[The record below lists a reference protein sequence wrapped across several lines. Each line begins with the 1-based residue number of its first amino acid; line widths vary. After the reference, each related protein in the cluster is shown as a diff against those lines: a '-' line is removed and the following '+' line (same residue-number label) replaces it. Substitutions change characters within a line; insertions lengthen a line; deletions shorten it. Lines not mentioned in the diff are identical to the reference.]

1 MQVIV
6 YTEPE
11 TGNEYTSLPDPW
23 KGKVSPL
30 NDGNCESFGW
40 TKTTR
45 EVPDPAPQP
54 VLYSKLK
61 LIRAMKQAGIWTQ
74 VKNQIEASDYWDEF
88 ICAQVLASNDPGFM
102 AFVDSM
108 KSVIGN
114 DTINQMLEA
123 SIL

>member
-1 MQVIV
+1 MIITI
-6 YTEPE
+6 YIEPE

-54 VLYSKLK
+54 QLYSKLK

-74 VKNQIEASDYWDEF
+74 VKAQIEASDYWDEF
-88 ICAQVLASNDPGFM
+88 ICAQELASNDPGFT
-102 AFVDSM
+102 AFVDTM
-108 KSVIGN
+108 RGTLGD

-123 SIL
+123 STL

>member
-1 MQVIV
+1 M
-6 YTEPE
+6 EAE

-30 NDGNCESFGW
+30 NENNCESFGW

-45 EVPDPAPQP
+45 EVPDPEPQP
-54 VLYSKLK
+54 TLYSKLK

-74 VKNQIEASDYWDEF
+74 VKDQIEASDYWDEF
-88 ICAQVLASNDPGFM
+88 ICAQELASNDPGFM

>member
-1 MQVIV
+1 MTITI
-6 YTEPE
+6 YIEPE

-23 KGKVSPL
+23 NGKVSPL
-30 NDGNCESFGW
+30 NENNCESFGW

-45 EVPDPAPQP
+45 EVPDPEPQP

-74 VKNQIEASDYWDEF
+74 VKTQIEASDYWDEF
-88 ICAQVLASNDPGFM
+88 ICAQELASNDPGFM
-102 AFVDSM
+102 EFVDSM

-114 DTINQMLEA
+114 DTINQLLEA

>member
-23 KGKVSPL
+23 MGEVSPL
-30 NDGNCESFGW
+30 NDGNCGSFGR

-45 EVPDPAPQP
+45 EVPDPAPQS

-74 VKNQIEASDYWDEF
+74 VKTQIEASDYWDEF
-88 ICAQVLASNDPGFM
+88 ICAQELASNDPGFM
-102 AFVDSM
+102 AFVASM
-108 KSVIGN
+108 RGTLGD

>member
-1 MQVIV
+1 MTITIYVG
-6 YTEPE
+6 PE

-45 EVPDPAPQP
+45 EVPDPAPQS

-74 VKNQIEASDYWDEF
+74 VKDQIEASDYWDEF
-88 ICAQVLASNDPGFM
+88 ICAQELASNDPGFT
-102 AFVDSM
+102 AFVATMRGTLGD
-108 KSVIGN
+108 

>member
-1 MQVIV
+1 MTITI
-6 YTEPE
+6 YIEPE

-30 NDGNCESFGW
+30 NENNCESFGW

-45 EVPDPAPQP
+45 EVPDPEPQP

-74 VKNQIEASDYWDEF
+74 VKDQIEASDYWDEF
-88 ICAQVLASNDPGFM
+88 ICAQELASNDPGFM

>member
-1 MQVIV
+1 MTITI
-6 YTEPE
+6 YIEPE

-23 KGKVSPL
+23 NGKVSPL
-30 NDGNCESFGW
+30 NENNCESFGW

-45 EVPDPAPQP
+45 EVPDPEPEP

-74 VKNQIEASDYWDEF
+74 VKDQIEASDYWDEF
-88 ICAQVLASNDPGFM
+88 ICAQELASNDPGFM
-102 AFVDSM
+102 AFVATMRGTLGD
-108 KSVIGN
+108 

>member
-1 MQVIV
+1 MTITI
-6 YTEPE
+6 YIEPE

-30 NDGNCESFGW
+30 NENNCESFGW

-45 EVPDPAPQP
+45 EVPDPEPQP
-54 VLYSKLK
+54 TLYSKLK

-74 VKNQIEASDYWDEF
+74 VKAQIETSDYWDEF
-88 ICAQVLASNDPGFM
+88 ICAQELASNDPGFM

>member
-1 MQVIV
+1 MTITIYV
-6 YTEPE
+6 EPE

-30 NDGNCESFGW
+30 NENNCESFGW

-45 EVPDPAPQP
+45 EVPDPEPQP

-74 VKNQIEASDYWDEF
+74 VKDQIEASDYWDEF
-88 ICAQVLASNDPGFM
+88 ICAQELASNDPGFM

-114 DTINQMLEA
+114 DTINQVLEA
-123 SIL
+123 STL

>member
-1 MQVIV
+1 MTITI
-6 YTEPE
+6 YIEPE
-11 TGNEYTSLPDPW
+11 TGKEYTSLPDPW

-30 NDGNCESFGW
+30 NENNCESFGW

-54 VLYSKLK
+54 QLYSKLK

-74 VKNQIEASDYWDEF
+74 VKDQIEASDYWDEF
-88 ICAQVLASNDPGFM
+88 ICAQELASNDPGFT
-102 AFVDSM
+102 AFVDTM
-108 KSVIGN
+108 RGTLGD

>member
-1 MQVIV
+1 MTITI
-6 YTEPE
+6 YIEPE

-30 NDGNCESFGW
+30 NENNCESFGW

-45 EVPDPAPQP
+45 EVPDPEPQP

-74 VKNQIEASDYWDEF
+74 VKDQIEASDYWDEF
-88 ICAQVLASNDPGFM
+88 ICAQELASNDPGFM

-108 KSVIGN
+108 KPVIGN

-123 SIL
+123 STL

>member
-1 MQVIV
+1 MTITIYV
-6 YTEPE
+6 EPE

-30 NDGNCESFGW
+30 NENNCESFGW

-45 EVPDPAPQP
+45 EVPDPEPQP

-74 VKNQIEASDYWDEF
+74 VKDQIEASDYWDEF
-88 ICAQVLASNDPGFM
+88 ICAQELASNDPGFM

>member
-1 MQVIV
+1 MTITI
-6 YTEPE
+6 YIEPE
-11 TGNEYTSLPDPW
+11 TDNEYTSLPDPW

-30 NDGNCESFGW
+30 NENNCESFGW

-45 EVPDPAPQP
+45 EVPDPEPEP

-74 VKNQIEASDYWDEF
+74 VKDQIETSDYWDEF
-88 ICAQVLASNDPGFM
+88 ICAQELASNDPGFT
-102 AFVDSM
+102 AFVDTM
-108 KSVIGN
+108 RGTLGN

>member
-1 MQVIV
+1 MTITI
-6 YTEPE
+6 YIEPE

-30 NDGNCESFGW
+30 NENNCESFGW
-40 TKTTR
+40 TKNTR

-54 VLYSKLK
+54 QLYSKLK

-74 VKNQIEASDYWDEF
+74 VKTQIEASDYWDEF
-88 ICAQVLASNDPGFM
+88 ICAQELASNDPGFM

>member
-1 MQVIV
+1 MHVMG

-30 NDGNCESFGW
+30 NENNCESFGW

-45 EVPDPAPQP
+45 EVPDPEPQP

-74 VKNQIEASDYWDEF
+74 VKDQIEASDYWDEF
-88 ICAQVLASNDPGFM
+88 ICAQELASNDPGFM

-114 DTINQMLEA
+114 DTINQVLEA
-123 SIL
+123 STL

>member
-1 MQVIV
+1 MTITI
-6 YTEPE
+6 YIEPE

-30 NDGNCESFGW
+30 NENNCESFGW

-45 EVPDPAPQP
+45 EVPDPEPEP

-61 LIRAMKQAGIWTQ
+61 LIRAMKQTGIWTQ
-74 VKNQIEASDYWDEF
+74 VKDQIEASDYWDEF
-88 ICAQVLASNDPGFM
+88 ICAQELASDDPGFM

>member
-1 MQVIV
+1 MIITI
-6 YTEPE
+6 YIEPE

-54 VLYSKLK
+54 QLYSKLK

-74 VKNQIEASDYWDEF
+74 VKAQIETSDYWDEF
-88 ICAQVLASNDPGFM
+88 ICAQELASNDPGFT
-102 AFVDSM
+102 AFVDTM
-108 KSVIGN
+108 RGTLGN

-123 SIL
+123 STL

>member
-1 MQVIV
+1 MTITI

-30 NDGNCESFGW
+30 NENNCESFGW

-45 EVPDPAPQP
+45 EVPDPEPQP
-54 VLYSKLK
+54 TLYSKLK

-74 VKNQIEASDYWDEF
+74 VKAQIETSDYWDEF
-88 ICAQVLASNDPGFM
+88 ICAQELASNDPGFM

-114 DTINQMLEA
+114 DTINQMLEV

>member
-1 MQVIV
+1 MTITI
-6 YTEPE
+6 YIEPE

-30 NDGNCESFGW
+30 NENNCESFGW

-45 EVPDPAPQP
+45 EVPDPEPQP
-54 VLYSKLK
+54 TLYSKLK

-74 VKNQIEASDYWDEF
+74 VKAQIEASDYWDEF
-88 ICAQVLASNDPGFM
+88 ICAQELASNDPGFM

>member
-1 MQVIV
+1 MTITIYV
-6 YTEPE
+6 EPE

-30 NDGNCESFGW
+30 NENNCESFGW

-74 VKNQIEASDYWDEF
+74 VKDQIEASDYWDEF
-88 ICAQVLASNDPGFM
+88 ICAQELASNDPGFT
-102 AFVDSM
+102 AFVATMRGTLGD
-108 KSVIGN
+108 

>member
-1 MQVIV
+1 MTITIYV
-6 YTEPE
+6 EPE

-30 NDGNCESFGW
+30 TDGNCESFGW

-45 EVPDPAPQP
+45 EVPDPEPQP

-74 VKNQIEASDYWDEF
+74 VKTQIEASDYWDEF
-88 ICAQVLASNDPGFM
+88 ICAQELASNDPGFT
-102 AFVDSM
+102 AFVATMRGTLGD
-108 KSVIGN
+108 

-123 SIL
+123 STL